1 MTRGFNRLWA
11 AAGVSNLGDGV
22 FGAALPLLVASIT
35 RDPFLVAGATLAGR
49 LPWLLFGLISGALV
63 DRMDR
68 RKVMALTNL
77 LRGVGILILA
87 VAVAAD
93 QVGLAVIYL
102 LAFGLG
108 LSETFFDTSSEA
120 IVPALVEADRLPS
133 ANARLQ
139 AVEFV
144 GNAFVGPPIG
154 AFLFTV
160 AAAAPFFVDGA
171 LVLVAAV
178 LVFMIPG
185 SFRSEATET
194 GSVFR
199 GVSSG
204 LQWLWGQRVV
214 RTLTFLA
221 GTTNLFTF
229 GIIAIFVLFAQE
241 RLGVSDTGYGVL
253 LAMLGAG
260 GLVGAMVA
268 PRIVRALGPGNTVRS
283 TLVVQIVGVLV
294 FSQLTHAVQ
303 AGILLFLFAAGTASW
318 NVVAVSLRQS
328 LTPDALRG
336 RVAGASRTL
345 AWGTQPLGALLG
357 GAVASGFGLQAPF
370 YVAGVGLLI
379 SMGLAWRVISNQS
392 IEQARAM
399 VSAEGR

>member
-22 FGAALPLLVASIT
+22 LGAALPLLVASIT

-68 RKVMALTNL
+68 RKVMAITNL

-87 VAVAAD
+87 AAVAAG
-93 QVGLAVIYL
+93 QVDLAIIYV

-120 IVPALVEADRLPS
+120 IVPSLVGPDQLPS
-133 ANARLQ
+133 ANSRLQ

-154 AFLFTV
+154 ALLFTV
-160 AAAAPFFVDGA
+160 AAAAPFFVDGI

-185 SFRSEATET
+185 RFRSDVTEP
-194 GSVFR
+194 GSVMK

-204 LQWLWGQRVV
+204 LKWLWGQRVV
-214 RTLTFLA
+214 RTLVFLA
-221 GTTNLFTF
+221 GTTNLFMF

-253 LAMLGAG
+253 LAMLGLG
-260 GLVGAMVA
+260 GLVGAIVA
-268 PRIVRALGPGNTVRS
+268 PRLVRVLGPGNTVRS
-283 TLVVQIVGVLV
+283 TLLVQIVGVLV
-294 FSQLTHAVQ
+294 FSQLTQPVH
-303 AGILLFLFAAGTASW
+303 AGILLFLFSAGTASW

-328 LTPDALRG
+328 LTPDVLRG

-345 AWGTQPLGALLG
+345 AWGTMPLGALVG
-357 GAVASGFGLQAPF
+357 GAVASVFGLQAPF
-370 YVAGVGLLI
+370 YVAAAGLLI
-379 SMGLAWRVISNQS
+379 AMGLAWRVISNQA
-392 IEQARAM
+392 IEEARA
-399 VSAEGR
+399 VASA

>member
-11 AAGVSNLGDGV
+11 AAGVSNLGDGIL
-22 FGAALPLLVASIT
+22 GAALPLLVASIT

-68 RKVMALTNL
+68 RKVMAIANL
-77 LRGVGILILA
+77 LRGVGILFLALA
-87 VAVAAD
+87 VTSDRAD
-93 QVGLAVIYL
+93 LVVIYL

-108 LSETFFDTSSEA
+108 WSETFFDTSSEA
-120 IVPALVEADRLPS
+120 IIPSLVEADRLPS

-144 GNAFVGPPIG
+144 GNAFVGPPLG

-171 LVLVAAV
+171 LVLVAAA

-185 SFRSEATET
+185 SFRSEVTET
-194 GSVFR
+194 GSLVR
-199 GVSSG
+199 GVGSS
-204 LQWLWGQRVV
+204 LKWLWGQRVV

-221 GTTNLFTF
+221 GTTNLFMF

-253 LAMLGAG
+253 LAMLGVG
-260 GLVGAMVA
+260 GLAGAMIA
-268 PRIVRALGPGNTVRS
+268 PRVLRVLGPGNTVRS
-283 TLVVQIVGVLV
+283 TLLVQIVGVLV
-294 FSQLTHAVQ
+294 FSQLTNAVQ
-303 AGILLFLFAAGTASW
+303 AGVLLFLFAAGTASW

-336 RVAGASRTL
+336 RVAGAARTL
-345 AWGTQPLGALLG
+345 AWGTQPLGALIG
-357 GAVASGFGLQAPF
+357 GAVASIAGLQAPF
-370 YVAGVGLLI
+370 YVAGVGLFVA
-379 SMGLAWRVISNQS
+379 MTLAWRVISNQS
-392 IEQARAM
+392 IETARA
-399 VSAEGR
+399 SASH